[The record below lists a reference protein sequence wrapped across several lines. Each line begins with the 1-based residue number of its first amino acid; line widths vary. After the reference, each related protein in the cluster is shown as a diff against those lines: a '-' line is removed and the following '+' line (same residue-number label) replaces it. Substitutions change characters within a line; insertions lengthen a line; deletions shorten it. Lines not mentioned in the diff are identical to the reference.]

1 MFNSKLLYALIVFA
15 CFYGHSAHAQKSEQ
29 LEEVLING
37 KTFAQKKNVEGKIID
52 KIDSIGLKAF
62 QGQSLSNA
70 LNSLSGVYIGGANSK
85 TGSPKSIYIRGGAN
99 KQVLILIDGI
109 PVNDASSID
118 TSLDLNLIP
127 LENVQ
132 EIELMKG
139 ASSTLY
145 GSGAAVAVLN
155 IITKK
160 SDLKP
165 ITVSFN
171 TALKTEQVAAENNSF
186 NRWDNN
192 LHVSGK
198 LGSTDYSVQSSFI
211 STDGI
216 SEAYDE
222 LDEGFE
228 SDSYSALSTNVK
240 IGQRLNNKL
249 RFDAFYSFQ
258 KNDQDYDNG
267 AFYDGLENTS
277 LSRWNRVGLIPE
289 YSYGKGAIKWQNS
302 WSKIDRQ
309 LTTENTWAGGVDD
322 YRYLT
327 ESFKSDIFNQIQ
339 LAKGFSNITGSSF
352 EYQNTRNYGPY
363 EAVQGE
369 LYQFRIFDAY
379 TAFTYQMEMG
389 LTLDAGLRYNYH
401 NVYDSNWTYD
411 FGANYSIFEKSKLLA
426 SYSTAYITPSLYQLF
441 SQYGNTEL
449 TPEESSSWEVG
460 FEFQEIKGIQLSLTY
475 FNRSDFNPIIFY
487 TDPDTFA
494 SYYINDN
501 NAQYDFNGFEF
512 DSSFNF
518 GGNLSFGLSYTHT
531 NLDEDK
537 SNYTPKDV
545 LRLQSSYLMGKS
557 RFSLIYQYNGE
568 RFVEDFR
575 TWPAEILTLEDYN
588 LIDLNYSYTFNN
600 YLNLNFSVN
609 NLLNEDY
616 QERLGYSTLGR
627 NFMLGLNVK
636 L

>member
-15 CFYGHSAHAQKSEQ
+15 CFYGHNAHAQKSEQ

-70 LNSLSGVYIGGANSK
+70 LNSLSGVYVGGANSK
-85 TGSPKSIYIRGGAN
+85 TGAPKSIYIRGGAN
-99 KQVLILIDGI
+99 KQVLLLIDGI

-145 GSGAAVAVLN
+145 GSGAAVAVIN

-160 SDLKP
+160 SALRP

-171 TALKTEQVAAENNSF
+171 TALKTEQVADENNAF

-192 LHVSGK
+192 LQVSGK
-198 LGSTDYSVQSSFI
+198 LGSTNYSVQSSFI

-222 LDEGFE
+222 LGEGFE
-228 SDSYSALSTNVK
+228 PDSYSAFSSNVK
-240 IGQRLNNKL
+240 VGQRINNRL

-258 KNDQDYDNG
+258 KNTQDYDNG
-267 AFYDGLENTS
+267 AFYDGLLNTS
-277 LSRWNRVGLIPE
+277 VSDWNRVGVIPE
-289 YSYGKGAIKWQNS
+289 YSYENGAVKWQNS
-302 WSKIDRQ
+302 WSKINRE

-327 ESFKSDIFNQIQ
+327 ESFKSDLFNQVQ
-339 LAKGFSNITGSSF
+339 LTKNLINITGTSF

-363 EAVQGE
+363 EVVQGA

-379 TAFTYQMEMG
+379 TSFAYQTEIG
-389 LTLDAGLRYNYH
+389 LSIDAGLRYNYH
-401 NVYDSNWTYD
+401 NVYQSNWTYD
-411 FGANYSIFEKSKLLA
+411 LGANYSIFENSKILA

-449 TPEESSSWEVG
+449 TPEESSSWEIG
-460 FEFQEIKGIQLSLTY
+460 FEFAEVKGVQLSLTY
-475 FNRSDFNPIIFY
+475 FDRSDFDPIIFF

-494 SYYINDN
+494 SYYVNDKG
-501 NAQYDFNGFEF
+501 AQYDFNGFEF
-512 DSSFNF
+512 DSSVDL
-518 GGNLSFGLSYTHT
+518 GEALSFGLSYTHT
-531 NLDEDK
+531 NLDEEK

-545 LRLQSSYLMGKS
+545 LRFQASYLLGKS

-575 TWPAEILTLEDYN
+575 TWPAEIVSLDAYN
-588 LIDLNYSYTFNN
+588 LVDLNYSLTFND
-600 YLNLNFSVN
+600 YLNLNLSVN

-627 NFMLGLNVK
+627 NFMLGINVR